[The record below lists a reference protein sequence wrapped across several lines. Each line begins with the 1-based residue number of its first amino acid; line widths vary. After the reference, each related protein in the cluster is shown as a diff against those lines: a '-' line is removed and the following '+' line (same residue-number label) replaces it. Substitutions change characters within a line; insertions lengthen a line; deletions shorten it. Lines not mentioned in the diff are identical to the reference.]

1 MPWDQIGVTFTEE
14 SWNPHTKE
22 DMEKIVN
29 GGAGQRVDGTLKK
42 LTWADRIEEPS
53 QMATSFT

>member
-29 GGAGQRVDGTLKK
+29 GGAGQRVSITHEK
-42 LTWADRIEEPS
+42 LR
-53 QMATSFT
+53 